1 MAESDALLPDAV
13 GDANILSTNAENW
26 EAVARELI
34 VAASAIVLLIGDLSP
49 GVASE
54 IELIRELG
62 RVEQTLVT
70 IVEAHHTPTLERGDA
85 ERLRSSLADFHQMD
99 PGADPGAV
107 AKLLRGAR
115 TRAPAGAG
123 D

>member
-1 MAESDALLPDAV
+1 M
-13 GDANILSTNAENW
+13 
-26 EAVARELI
+26 
-34 VAASAIVLLIGDLSP
+34 
-49 GVASE
+49 ASE

-99 PGADPGAV
+99 PGAV

-115 TRAPAGAG
+115 TRAPVERAIDVEFSYPRPGFVESG
-123 D
+123 GLRRD